1 MEHMLAA
8 KEKRAKPENKTQGL
22 TGWLKLK
29 FLGPDKEEG
38 PVDKQFLDDLSDVQK
53 IERYE
58 FIRKLGQGSMG
69 LVYQGR
75 DPYINR
81 DVGIKVSRPAAHFGS
96 TWAEKYREMFFVEAQ
111 SAGRLAHPNI
121 VSIYDAG
128 MYKDFC
134 YMTMEYIDGPTLK
147 KFCHRDYLLPI
158 SNVVQI
164 LFIVAKA
171 LDYAHKKGVIHRD
184 IKPSNIMINKA
195 GYVKITDFGIA
206 KVKSEQ
212 TAHQGIVGSPSYMSP
227 EQVRD
232 QKVEYKSDI
241 FSLGCVMYEL
251 LTAKRAFPG
260 DNHFSIM
267 YKIVREDPKPMSD
280 VRPEIPQILEKIVQ
294 KALAKD
300 PNQRYQSC
308 GDLAYDLRVAL
319 RGLRG
324 GTVKD
329 GKIADV
335 VDYIHSVPFF
345 ESFKKEDLKEILKT
359 SNILKV
365 PRGKTIVVEG
375 EIDDCFY
382 VILSGRAAVQK
393 AHATIARVGRGECF
407 GEMASLSGQV
417 RSASVVAETNCI
429 LMKISS
435 TLLDRSSPS
444 IQILFMKTFLMTLI
458 KRLSESLDKARP

>member
-1 MEHMLAA
+1 
-8 KEKRAKPENKTQGL
+8 
-22 TGWLKLK
+22 
-29 FLGPDKEEG
+29 
-38 PVDKQFLDDLSDVQK
+38 
-53 IERYE
+53 
-58 FIRKLGQGSMG
+58 
-69 LVYQGR
+69 
-75 DPYINR
+75 
-81 DVGIKVSRPAAHFGS
+81 
-96 TWAEKYREMFFVEAQ
+96 
-111 SAGRLAHPNI
+111 
-121 VSIYDAG
+121 
-128 MYKDFC
+128 
-134 YMTMEYIDGPTLK
+134 
-147 KFCHRDYLLPI
+147 
-158 SNVVQI
+158 VVQI

-212 TAHQGIVGSPSYMSP
+212 TAHQGSVGSPSYMSP

-251 LTAKRAFPG
+251 LTANRAFPG

-267 YKIVREDPKPMSD
+267 YKIVREDPEPMSD
-280 VRPEIPQILEKIVQ
+280 VRPEIPQILEKILQ

-308 GDLAYDLRVAL
+308 GDFAYDLRVAL

-345 ESFKKEDLKEILKT
+345 ENFNKEDLKEILKT

-365 PRGKTIVVEG
+365 PRGKTIVMEG

-393 AHATIARVGRGECF
+393 ARATIARVGRGECF